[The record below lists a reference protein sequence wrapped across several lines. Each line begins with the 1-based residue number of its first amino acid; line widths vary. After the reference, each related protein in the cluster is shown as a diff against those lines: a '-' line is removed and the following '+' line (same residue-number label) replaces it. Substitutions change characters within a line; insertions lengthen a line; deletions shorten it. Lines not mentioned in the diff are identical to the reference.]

1 MRRKEF
7 WPLPRADKL
16 LNKFIPNLS
25 HEADGLIFQR
35 EHAAQRST
43 HAPPCSTPPRAAFPP
58 RRPPVRP
65 RPGAS
70 PLTGL

>member
-16 LNKFIPNLS
+16 LNKFIPNLC

-35 EHAAQRST
+35 ERQGERG
-43 HAPPCSTPPRAAFPP
+43 
-58 RRPPVRP
+58 V
-65 RPGAS
+65 GKGGLLGD
-70 PLTGL
+70 PLCVG